1 MLGFTD
7 QATRTETR
15 LLHMLTSTQKPPA
28 TQSEEAYRQIRSDI
42 IRGQFIAGEKLRIE
56 SLRKQYGIGPTPL
69 REALNRLTA
78 DGFVLAEGQRG
89 FITAPLTADDL
100 EDVTQMRVLLENRAL
115 ERSIENGGD
124 DWEARLVAAFHHLS
138 LIESAAGERNLDE
151 WERRNTE
158 FHHTLISACHSRWLK
173 RFANILYDQHRR
185 YRHLARAHLGNRDLH
200 AEHQAIYDAALARDV
215 KKACEANEAH
225 IMGTVETLRELLPDG

>member
-1 MLGFTD
+1 VLYYTVLTTMLGFTD

-100 EDVTQMRVLLENRAL
+100 EDVGVGLKLQ
-115 ERSIENGGD
+115 
-124 DWEARLVAAFHHLS
+124 
-138 LIESAAGERNLDE
+138 GELRP
-151 WERRNTE
+151 
-158 FHHTLISACHSRWLK
+158 LIS
-173 RFANILYDQHRR
+173 
-185 YRHLARAHLGNRDLH
+185 
-200 AEHQAIYDAALARDV
+200 
-215 KKACEANEAH
+215 
-225 IMGTVETLRELLPDG
+225 

>member
-1 MLGFTD
+1 MLSPT
-7 QATRTETR
+7 
-15 LLHMLTSTQKPPA
+15 LKPPT
-28 TQSEEAYRQIRSDI
+28 TQSEEAYRQIRADI
-42 IRGQFIAGEKLRIE
+42 IEGQFEAGQRLRIE
-56 SLRKQYGIGPTPL
+56 ALRKQYGIGPTPL
-69 REALNRLTA
+69 REALNRLSA

-89 FITAPLTADDL
+89 FTITPLTLEDL

-115 ERSIENGGD
+115 ERSIECGDD
-124 DWEARLVAAFHHLS
+124 DWEAQLVAAFHRLS
-138 LIESAAGERNLDE
+138 LIETSPEGRDLDE
-151 WERRNTE
+151 WEKRNAE
-158 FHHTLISACHSRWLK
+158 FHHALIGACHSRWLK